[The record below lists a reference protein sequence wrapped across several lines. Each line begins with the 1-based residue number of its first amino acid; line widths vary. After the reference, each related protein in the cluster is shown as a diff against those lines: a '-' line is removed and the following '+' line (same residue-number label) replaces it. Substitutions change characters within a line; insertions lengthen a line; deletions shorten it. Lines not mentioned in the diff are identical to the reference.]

1 MLVFSVKYAIIILM
15 VKKLLSQ
22 IIAGVAG
29 LWLAVMFVP
38 NVAVNINPDSSFF
51 GFSLTEQWQMFLV
64 LGIIL
69 GLLNYFVRPVLKA
82 LALPLEILTLGLFS
96 IVINMAMIWFL
107 DIIFQELYA
116 PWFLPL
122 LYTTL
127 IVWALN
133 LVISKI
139 LVGSNK
145 D

>member
-1 MLVFSVKYAIIILM
+1 MI
-15 VKKLLSQ
+15 KKLLSQ
-22 IIAGVAG
+22 IIAASAG
-29 LWLAVMFVP
+29 LWLA
-38 NVAVNINPDSSFF
+38 SSFIPSVIIRIYPESNFF
-51 GFSLTEQWQMFLV
+51 GFPLTELWQIILV
-64 LGIIL
+64 LGVML
-69 GLLNYFVRPVLKA
+69 GLLNYFVRPILKA
-82 LALPLEILTLGLFS
+82 ISLPLELLTLGLFS

-133 LVISKI
+133 FIIQKLFIR
-139 LVGSNK
+139 SNK

>member
-1 MLVFSVKYAIIILM
+1 

-22 IIAGVAG
+22 IIAASAG
-29 LWLAVMFVP
+29 LWLA
-38 NVAVNINPDSSFF
+38 SSFIPSVIIRVYPESNFF
-51 GFSLTEQWQMFLV
+51 GFPLTELWQIILV
-64 LGIIL
+64 LGVML
-69 GLLNYFVRPVLKA
+69 GLLNYFVRPILKA
-82 LALPLEILTLGLFS
+82 ISLPLELLTLGLFS

-133 LVISKI
+133 FIIQKLFIR
-139 LVGSNK
+139 SNK

>member
-82 LALPLEILTLGLFS
+82 LALPLEI
-96 IVINMAMIWFL
+96 
-107 DIIFQELYA
+107 YA

>member
-1 MLVFSVKYAIIILM
+1 MI
-15 VKKLLSQ
+15 KKLISQ
-22 IIAGVAG
+22 IIAASAG
-29 LWLAVMFVP
+29 LWLA
-38 NVAVNINPDSSFF
+38 SSFIPSVIIRVYPESNFF
-51 GFSLTEQWQMFLV
+51 GFPLTELWQIILV
-64 LGIIL
+64 LGVML
-69 GLLNYFVRPVLKA
+69 GLLNYFVRPILKA
-82 LALPLEILTLGLFS
+82 ISLPLELLTLGLFS

-133 LVISKI
+133 FIIQKLFIR
-139 LVGSNK
+139 SNK